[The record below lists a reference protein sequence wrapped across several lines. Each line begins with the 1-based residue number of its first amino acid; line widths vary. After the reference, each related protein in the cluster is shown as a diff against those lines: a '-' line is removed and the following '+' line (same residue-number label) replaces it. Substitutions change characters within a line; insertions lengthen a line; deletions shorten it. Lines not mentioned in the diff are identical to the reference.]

1 MRVTFRYLTSV
12 LFVAVVVQVALAA
25 YGAFDALH
33 KSKHAPIAHK
43 TIDNAFN
50 AHAALGY
57 IIVIVMLVLVVVAVA
72 GRLGPGP
79 LWFAGG
85 LLVAGIIQAI
95 LGSVSQN
102 APVIGVLHGINAL
115 VIYAL
120 SGLLAHRAWT
130 ADRASTPAR
139 RSAQR
144 ADPLDQ

>member
-1 MRVTFRYLTSV
+1 MRLTFRCLTSV

-57 IIVIVMLVLVVVAVA
+57 IIVIVMLLLVVVAAA

-102 APVIGVLHGINAL
+102 APVVGVLHGINAL

-130 ADRASTPAR
+130 ADRASTPTR

-144 ADPLDQ
+144 TDPLDQ